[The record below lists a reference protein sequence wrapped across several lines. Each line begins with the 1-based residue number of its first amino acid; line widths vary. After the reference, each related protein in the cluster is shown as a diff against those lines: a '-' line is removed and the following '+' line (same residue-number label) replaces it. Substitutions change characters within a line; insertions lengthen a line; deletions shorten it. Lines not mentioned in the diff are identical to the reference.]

1 MRPANDQIP
10 MREASN
16 LKVKPH
22 VRIQETLDEIRGSD
36 SSATV
41 VEDDSIDR
49 NSGSDSKFTK
59 ITP

>member
-1 MRPANDQIP
+1 MRPDNDQIP

-16 LKVKPH
+16 IKVKPH
-22 VRIQETLDEIRGSD
+22 VRIQENVDEIRGSD

-49 NSGSDSKFTK
+49 NSGKDSKYTK
-59 ITP
+59 CTP